1 VTKAVPPATG
11 AIAIRPLVAP
21 HVDSVQQYVPGKP
34 PEELERELG
43 ISNAIKLASNE
54 NPLGPSPAVVR
65 ALHVA
70 AEHTNRYADD
80 RSHELRMEL
89 APRLG
94 VSPDEIAFGHG
105 SNDLIDLSV
114 RAFATP
120 AEHAVIGAPSF
131 SCYGIS
137 LRAAGIPT
145 TVVPLRGHMFWDLD
159 AIAAATQP
167 NTKLVYIDN
176 PNNPTSTH
184 VPAIALE
191 KFLRELDPSVV
202 VVIDE
207 AYLQY
212 ADAADYASALTL
224 RDTRERLIV
233 LRTFSKAYA
242 LASLRLGYAVSQ
254 PKIIGYLDRV
264 RVPFNANGLAQAA
277 AIAALRDEDHLQR
290 GVALNASERAR
301 LASALGKLGLD
312 VAPSQT
318 NFLCVRIDRPA
329 QPVFEALLREGVIV
343 RPFGPPLDRHLR
355 ISVGLPD
362 ENDRLLAVLPSVLA
376 RT

>member
-1 VTKAVPPATG
+1 VAQVVAKAVS
-11 AIAIRPLVAP
+11 RPLVAP

-43 ISNAIKLASNE
+43 IANAVKLASNE

-65 ALHVA
+65 AMHAA
-70 AEHTNRYADD
+70 AEHTNRYSDD

-89 APRLG
+89 AARIG
-94 VSPDEIAFGHG
+94 VRPEELAFGHG
-105 SNDLIDLSV
+105 SNELIDLSV

-137 LRAAGIPT
+137 LKAAGIPT
-145 TVVPLRGHMFWDLD
+145 TVVPLRGNLFWDLD
-159 AIAAATQP
+159 AMAAAVKPQ
-167 NTKLVYIDN
+167 TKLVYIDN

-184 VPAIALE
+184 VPGPALE
-191 KFLRELDPSVV
+191 KFLREVDPSVV

-207 AYLQY
+207 AYLHY
-212 ADAADYASALTL
+212 ADAADYASAITF
-224 RDTRERLIV
+224 RAARERLIV

-242 LASLRLGYAVSQ
+242 LASLRLGYAVST
-254 PKIIGYLDRV
+254 PEIVGYLDRV
-264 RVPFNANGLAQAA
+264 RVPFNANGPAQAA
-277 AIAALRDEDHLQR
+277 AIAALRDEEHLKR
-290 GVALNASERAR
+290 GVALNTTERAR
-301 LASALGKLGLD
+301 VAAALGKLGLE

-318 NFLCVRIDRPA
+318 NFVCVRIDRPA
-329 QPVFEALLREGVIV
+329 QPVFDALLREGVIV

-355 ISVGLPD
+355 ISIGLPD
-362 ENDRLLAVLPSVLA
+362 ENDRLLAVLPGVLA
-376 RT
+376 RA

>member
-1 VTKAVPPATG
+1 MK
-11 AIAIRPLVAP
+11 PLVAP

-43 ISNAIKLASNE
+43 IANAVKLASNE

-70 AEHTNRYADD
+70 AEHTHRYADD

-89 APRLG
+89 AARLG
-94 VSPDEIAFGHG
+94 VGPDEIAFGHG
-105 SNDLIDLSV
+105 SNELIDLSV

-137 LRAAGIPT
+137 LKAAGIPT
-145 TVVPLRGHMFWDLD
+145 TVVPLRGNVFWDLD
-159 AIAAATQP
+159 LVAAAVRP
-167 NTKLVYIDN
+167 ETKLIYLDN

-184 VPAIALE
+184 IAAPSLAR
-191 KFLRELDPSVV
+191 FLRALDPSVI

-207 AYLQY
+207 AYLHY
-212 ADAADYASALTL
+212 ADAPDYASAMTL

-242 LASLRLGYAVSQ
+242 LASLRLGYAVSRPEIVQ
-254 PKIIGYLDRV
+254 YIDRV

-277 AIAALRDEDHLQR
+277 ALAALRDEAHLQR
-290 GVALNASERAR
+290 GVALNTSERAR
-301 LASALGKLGLD
+301 LTAEFGKLGLE

-318 NFLCVRIDRPA
+318 NFLLVRIDRPA
-329 QPVFEALLREGVIV
+329 QAVFEALLREGVIV

-362 ENDRLLAVLPSVLA
+362 ENDRLLAVLPGVLS
-376 RT
+376 RV